1 MQKLLAISAVEMKH
15 YGKDELR
22 AGNELFNYECISQ
35 CTNQVEQ
42 NP

>member
-15 YGKDELR
+15 YGKELR

-35 CTNQVEQ
+35 CTDQVEQ